1 MRQSKF
7 FEIIQKYQK
16 IIMNFHDFV
25 LLDVKIFSYVYE
37 TTRCLYII
45 RQMFKIKIN

>member
-1 MRQSKF
+1 M
-7 FEIIQKYQK
+7 QKYQE
-16 IIMNFHDFV
+16 IIMNFHNFV

-37 TTRCLYII
+37 TTRLYII